1 MPDDAQP
8 PRNDPRHTPQASGN
22 DPAPRPAAPGIPADG
37 GPSAGATEPAPGVG
51 LDKPGTPGTPGASGV
66 LGAPGVPIAP
76 GGAATPDPWAPPADA
91 APPADGGPGTTV
103 AWNDGASWP
112 PPSVHDQQTVTS
124 MPATD
129 PPRWAA
135 PSAPANPFAAPDPTA
150 AASTGAPNPFAPP
163 VTPPPY
169 AQDRQP
175 VPPPPIAPDGPGHV
189 PYGYPGPVGYGHPGP
204 AGYPGAQPHGYGWS
218 GMGPMPSNGM
228 GTTGLVLGIIAA
240 VGFCLWPL
248 AIIVGILGV
257 VFGAL
262 GRAKASR
269 GEATNASQALAGVI
283 CGIVGI
289 VLGVGFGLLVIL
301 AP

>member
-1 MPDDAQP
+1 M
-8 PRNDPRHTPQASGN
+8 
-22 DPAPRPAAPGIPADG
+22 
-37 GPSAGATEPAPGVG
+37 
-51 LDKPGTPGTPGASGV
+51 
-66 LGAPGVPIAP
+66 AP
-76 GGAATPDPWAPPADA
+76 GGPAAPDPWAPPADT
-91 APPADGGPGTTV
+91 APAADGGPGATV
-103 AWNDGASWP
+103 AANDGASWP

-135 PSAPANPFAAPDPTA
+135 PSAPANPFAAPDPA
-150 AASTGAPNPFAPP
+150 AAAGTGAPNPFAPP

-204 AGYPGAQPHGYGWS
+204 AGYPGAQPHGYYGWS

-248 AIIVGILGV
+248 AIIVGILGI
-257 VFGAL
+257 VFGSL
-262 GRAKASR
+262 GRAKANR
-269 GEATNASQALAGVI
+269 GEATNAGQALAGVI
-283 CGIVGI
+283 CGIVGV